1 MINIILAGNL
11 GDKKLL
17 KTLNK
22 VLPFYHSLA
31 SDSSSGF
38 SFPDSPDILIL
49 NCSHITNLSA
59 PNTIIVFKESFSSKN
74 KLGNISG
81 CYAITPSENNFALS
95 VLSGK
100 GLSSVTCGLSEKDT
114 VTFSSFTDNSAV
126 VSLQREIINLFGS
139 SVLPC
144 DITFK
149 FSSPPDRFSLLASC
163 ATLLLTTK
171 FPPSSISI

>member
-22 VLPFYHSLA
+22 ILPFYHSVA
-31 SDSSSGF
+31 SDSSAGF
-38 SFPDSPDILIL
+38 SFPDSPDILLL
-49 NCSHITNLSA
+49 NCSHIVNVSA
-59 PNTIIVFKESFSSKN
+59 PNSIIIFKESFSSKN

-81 CYAITPSENNFALS
+81 CYAVAPSENNFALS

-126 VSLQREIINLFGS
+126 VSLQRELLNMFGTPIF
-139 SVLPC
+139 PC
-144 DITFK
+144 DITVK
-149 FSSPPDRFSLLASC
+149 FSSPPDRFSLLAAC
-163 ATLLLTTK
+163 TALLLTTK
-171 FPPSSISI
+171 FPPSSISV